1 MTMEQNAAGFINNLK
16 FNQDGLIVAI
26 AQDLDSKDVLMQAW
40 MNQEAILKTI
50 ETGQVTYFSRSRN
63 ALWTK
68 GEASGNSQT
77 FVKIQSDCDGD
88 SLLITVKQKGPACH
102 TDAATCF
109 KAGEE
114 LKSDD
119 ESI

>member
-1 MTMEQNAAGFINNLK
+1 MEQNVAGFIKNLK

-26 AQDLDSKDVLMQAW
+26 AQDLESKDVLMQAW

-50 ETGQVTYFSRSRN
+50 ETGQVTYFSRARN

-68 GEASGNSQT
+68 GETTGNGQT
-77 FVKIQSDCDGD
+77 LVKIQSDCHAD
-88 SLLITVKQKGPACH
+88 SLIITVKQKGPASH
-102 TDAATCF
+102 PDAATCF
-109 KAGEE
+109 LAGEE
-114 LKSDD
+114 LKGNI